1 MKMAIGRCLVSER
14 WLETGVTIKA
24 PFLLRIAV
32 RVFDGEDVQAMPF
45 VDLGASWAPKLIAL
59 ASLGLEVAQVRVHG
73 RIMGSESPDARLGG
87 LFVGRTHLH
96 KLDGA
101 FV

>member
-32 RVFDGEDVQAMPF
+32 RVFDGEDVETVLP
-45 VDLGASWAPKLIAL
+45 VDCGASWAPKLIAL
-59 ASLGLEVAQVRVHG
+59 DSLGLEVAQVRVHG
-73 RIMGSESPDARLGG
+73 EIMGACGRYLSE
-87 LFVGRTHLH
+87 
-96 KLDGA
+96 
-101 FV
+101 